1 MIHLVAFQR
10 EEKDK
15 SMVQE
20 EVVVVEEGEAVRSY
34 MSLQPVGSTIYVQ
47 YICQIYNIYIQP
59 LGSYVPPTKMVI
71 FVPPTSRI
79 LYIY

>member
-34 MSLQPVGSTIYVQ
+34 MSIQSVGSNLPLQPVGSYIYV
-47 YICQIYNIYIQP
+47 QP
-59 LGSYVPPTKMVI
+59 LGSYVPPTSRII
-71 FVPPTSRI
+71 FVP
-79 LYIY
+79 

>member
-1 MIHLVAFQR
+1 
-10 EEKDK
+10 
-15 SMVQE
+15 MVQE

-34 MSLQPVGSTIYVQ
+34 MSLQSVGSNLPLQPVGSTIYVQ

-79 LYIY
+79 LY